1 MYRTLRQALL
11 ARQVARRPVNQVLQI
26 VNQTMRYQTQV
37 RPMKNSRVANSNDV
51 FGQQQFT
58 VLQISLSRADF
69 FGLRIYIK
77 ASQANYYCNLGGF
90 LIQWAGKPSDL
101 FKVLPEEIYEK
112 ISIFLVG

>member
-1 MYRTLRQALL
+1 
-11 ARQVARRPVNQVLQI
+11 
-26 VNQTMRYQTQV
+26 
-37 RPMKNSRVANSNDV
+37 MKNSRVANSNDV

-69 FGLRIYIK
+69 FGLRTYIK

-112 ISIFLVG
+112 ISIFLVGWGPAFMHGPADNPVQEPDGFCTHFGPDPPGPPFL